1 VETSLRD
8 SATGLHRAC
17 ESLVQCSRGR
27 QRHPRS
33 VGIAFV
39 ALLQRRL
46 HGSQL
51 LTLHAAEPT
60 SWEYPTVRLV
70 LNIIWFV
77 LAGLWL
83 AIAYTLAALICFLLI
98 VTIPFGIASL
108 RIAVFALWPFGKTVV
123 KRPDAGVASGIGN
136 ILWFILCGWWLALGH
151 LLSGLLLCLTV
162 IGIPLGLANFKL
174 IPVSLMPLGREIVPV
189 EDAPT

>member
-1 VETSLRD
+1 
-8 SATGLHRAC
+8 
-17 ESLVQCSRGR
+17 
-27 QRHPRS
+27 
-33 VGIAFV
+33 
-39 ALLQRRL
+39 
-46 HGSQL
+46 
-51 LTLHAAEPT
+51 
-60 SWEYPTVRLV
+60 VRLV

-108 RIAVFALWPFGKTVV
+108 RIAMFALWPFGKTVV

-189 EDAPT
+189 EDAPS